1 MSLPS
6 FFSAIII
13 AWVFGYLLN
22 NYTGLNMTGSLYEV
36 DDYGRGS
43 FLQIKNL
50 ILPAITLGIRPL
62 SVIIQLCRSSLLE
75 VLGED
80 YIRTAFA
87 KGLNHYIVIF
97 KHAFKKCIEP
107 AYYYCFWLV
116 RFYVSWCCFCRVYI
130 WMEWNR

>member
-1 MSLPS
+1 MNVVIITQNEPFYLADNLRYLFSNLPKHS
-6 FFSAIII
+6 KIVACVVADVSP
-13 AWVFGYLLN
+13 FGKK
-22 NYTGLNMTGSLYEV
+22 E
-36 DDYGRGS
+36 S

-97 KHAFKKCIEP
+97 KHALKN
-107 AYYYCFWLV
+107 
-116 RFYVSWCCFCRVYI
+116 
-130 WMEWNR
+130 WNINIYGYK